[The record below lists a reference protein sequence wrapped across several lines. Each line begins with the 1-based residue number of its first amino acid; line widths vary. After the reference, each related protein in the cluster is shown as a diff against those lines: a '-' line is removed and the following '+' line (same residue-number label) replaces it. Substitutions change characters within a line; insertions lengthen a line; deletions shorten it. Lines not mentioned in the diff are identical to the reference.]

1 MAQGIRELVT
11 KPDKL
16 RVISG
21 THRVEEK
28 NFFPLTF
35 THVLR

>member
-11 KPDKL
+11 KSDKL
-16 RVISG
+16 RVISV

-35 THVLR
+35 TNV